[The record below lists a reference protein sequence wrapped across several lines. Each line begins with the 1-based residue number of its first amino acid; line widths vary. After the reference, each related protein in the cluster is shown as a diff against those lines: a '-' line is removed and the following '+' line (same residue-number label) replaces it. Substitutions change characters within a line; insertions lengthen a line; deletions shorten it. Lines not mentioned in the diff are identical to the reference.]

1 MIYHPVSGTFM
12 EITGVMWLVLILS
25 LIVCAYMAWNIG
37 ANDVANAMGTSV
49 GSKALTLKQAV
60 IIAAIFEF
68 CGAFFAGD
76 AVTDTVRKGI
86 LVVDFETATDD
97 FANDLM
103 YGFIAA
109 MMAAA
114 IWLTTATRLGLP
126 VSTTHSIIGG
136 IIGVGLVLEVQ
147 HDTSLINWEKTQ
159 EVVMSWVASPLM
171 GGLLAFGT
179 FWIVRE
185 TILESSNP
193 EERSRWLAPIM
204 AIPTFFVLGIA
215 LQFKALKG
223 FFGRA
228 QANGWI
234 EDKYEWIPVKENGS
248 FDPFTPYCSPD
259 AEIITDECLNAIHE
273 GAWVP
278 INSIII
284 AFIIA
289 LIAASV
295 LAYVLR
301 NYEFKGEEDG
311 FHGVERIFV
320 WLQVITAAY
329 VAFAHGANDRSNA
342 IGPMAAVYQ
351 VLSSGGEIQASAPVP
366 LWLVLLGSA
375 GIAIGV
381 MTWGWRVMD
390 TIGHKITDITP
401 TRGFAAEFGAATT
414 ILIFSMPFLAVP
426 VSTTHTL
433 VGAVVGVGLAGG
445 AKAVDFRVFGKIA
458 SSWVASL
465 PAAGFGSIAIYVAA
479 GSDPIKLLVVI
490 PIAFA
495 IVAYVIWATWDD
507 EIYVED
513 ALSDAGSADTKG
525 AQTHFEIFHTHA
537 LAVEE
542 TVGHMLS
549 AVKAAADGEDAED
562 HIRSTVEAEL
572 RADDVKND
580 IRRRLGSGQISVL
593 QGRDEVLRMV
603 SRQDRIADYAQNVA
617 EQLSFRELFVDE
629 KARGMLKEMAEA
641 VSKTTS
647 LYEDAVSQLKDV
659 ALSGYTKA
667 GRERLGELIDAVNLA
682 EHEADL
688 VESKAAAYVF
698 SHGED
703 APLAAVH
710 MYRVLQRMDD
720 VANACEKA
728 ANGLLSIVYN

>member
-1 MIYHPVSGTFM
+1 MIYHPVSETFM
-12 EITGVMWLVLILS
+12 EISGVMWLVLILS
-25 LIVCAYMAWNIG
+25 LVVCAYMAWNIG

-49 GSKALTLKQAV
+49 GSRALTLKQAV
-60 IIAAIFEF
+60 IIAAVFEF

-86 LVVDFETATDD
+86 LVVDFETVTDD

-147 HDTSLINWEKTQ
+147 HDEPLINWEKTQ
-159 EVVMSWVASPLM
+159 EVVISWVASPLM

-234 EDKYEWIPVKENGS
+234 EDKYDWLPVKENGS
-248 FDPFTPYCSPD
+248 WDPM
-259 AEIITDECLNAIHE
+259 AENA
-273 GAWVP
+273 WFP
-278 INSIII
+278 INSIIL

-289 LIAASV
+289 VIAAGI
-295 LAYVLR
+295 LGYVLR
-301 NYEFKGEEDG
+301 NYEFKGEEEG

-351 VLSSGGEIQASAPVP
+351 VLSSGGELSSSAPVP

-390 TIGHKITDITP
+390 TIGNKITDITP

-445 AKAVDFRVFGKIA
+445 AKAVDFRVFGKIV

-525 AQTHFEIFHTHA
+525 APTHFEIFHTHA

-542 TVGHMLS
+542 TVGHMLN
-549 AVKAAADGEDAED
+549 AVNAAADGEDAED

-593 QGRDEVLRMV
+593 QGRDELLRMV

-617 EQLSFRELFVDE
+617 EQLSFRELFIDE

-667 GRERLGELIDAVNLA
+667 GRDRLGELIDEVNLA

-720 VANACEKA
+720 VANSCEKA

>member
-1 MIYHPVSGTFM
+1 MIYHPVSETFM
-12 EITGVMWLVLILS
+12 EISGVMWLVLILS
-25 LIVCAYMAWNIG
+25 LVVCAYMAWNIG

-49 GSKALTLKQAV
+49 GSRALTLKQAV
-60 IIAAIFEF
+60 IIAAVFEF

-86 LVVDFETATDD
+86 LVVDFETVTDD

-147 HDTSLINWEKTQ
+147 HDAPLINWEKTQ
-159 EVVMSWVASPLM
+159 EVVISWVASPLM
-171 GGLLAFGT
+171 GGILAFGT

-234 EDKYEWIPVKENGS
+234 EDKYDWLPVKENGS
-248 FDPFTPYCSPD
+248 WDPM
-259 AEIITDECLNAIHE
+259 AENA
-273 GAWVP
+273 WFP
-278 INSIII
+278 INSIIL

-289 LIAASV
+289 VIAAGI
-295 LAYVLR
+295 LGYVLR
-301 NYEFKGEEDG
+301 NYEFKGEEEG

-351 VLSSGGEIQASAPVP
+351 VLSSGGELSSSAPVP

-390 TIGHKITDITP
+390 TIGNKITDITP

-445 AKAVDFRVFGKIA
+445 AKAVDFRVFGKIV

-525 AQTHFEIFHTHA
+525 APTHFEIFHTHA

-542 TVGHMLS
+542 TVGHMLN
-549 AVKAAADGEDAED
+549 AVNAAADGEDAED

-593 QGRDEVLRMV
+593 QGRDELLRMV

-617 EQLSFRELFVDE
+617 EQLSFRELFIDE

-667 GRERLGELIDAVNLA
+667 GRDRLGELIDEVNLA

-720 VANACEKA
+720 VANSCEKA